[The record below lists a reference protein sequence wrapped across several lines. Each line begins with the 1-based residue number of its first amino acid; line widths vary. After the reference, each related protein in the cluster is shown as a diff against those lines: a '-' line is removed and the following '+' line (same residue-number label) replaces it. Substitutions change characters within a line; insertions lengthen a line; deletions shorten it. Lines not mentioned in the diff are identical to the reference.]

1 MSSVSRQTAA
11 LDAQP
16 VDLPD
21 VHQLEPRQQILW
33 VLTAAKV
40 EPGSDLLS
48 CAEISDALADRC
60 GVAMSRQKVAAII
73 EDERVSGTVLMVRR
87 GRVAYFRV
95 MQSGEAEVLRN
106 SSKPIFIDPAK
117 ALSSI
122 RSVEEV
128 LGSLKGEIRV
138 CDTYV
143 DSRTLDFLA
152 RIEKATTIKLL
163 TENVQNSSRLKRDLQ
178 AFEKEHS
185 IPIETRISAAGQLH
199 DRYVLHSDGILVVGA
214 SLKDI
219 GKKQSMIISLSR
231 SFAQEVAQGF
241 HRS

>member
-1 MSSVSRQTAA
+1 MSSVSRQAPT
-11 LDAQP
+11 LEAQP
-16 VDLPD
+16 VELPD
-21 VHQLEPRQQILW
+21 VHQLEPRQQVLW
-33 VLTAAKV
+33 ALTAAKI
-40 EPGSDLLS
+40 ESGSDLLS

-60 GVAMSRQKVAAII
+60 GIAMSRQKVAAII
-73 EDERVSGTVLMVRR
+73 EGERASGAVLVVRR
-87 GRVAYFRV
+87 GSATYFRV
-95 MQSGEAEVLRN
+95 MQSGEAEILRN

-128 LGSLKGEIRV
+128 LGSLKGDFRV

-163 TENVQNSSRLKRDLQ
+163 TENIQNSSRLKRDLQ

-185 IPIETRISAAGQLH
+185 IPVETRISVAGQLH

-219 GKKQSMIISLSR
+219 GKKQSMIIALSR
-231 SFAQEVAQGF
+231 SFA
-241 HRS
+241 